1 MVLEPFEAVLA
12 QQLEDVSRRLDC
24 GQLKDQGTAKAVRF
38 AASGSDSEDGSPKV
52 IRNFETCNLN
62 AWIGLVQAHSAGC
75 VCRHRQLGILSSG
88 VAMLRTKDRGV
99 AWRMQ
104 L

>member
-12 QQLEDVSRRLDC
+12 KQLEDVSRRLDC

-52 IRNFETCNLN
+52 LIR
-62 AWIGLVQAHSAGC
+62 IQAVYIVRGSGFCMLTVLAC
-75 VCRHRQLGILSSG
+75 VCRHRQLGTLSSG
-88 VAMLRTKDRGV
+88 VVMLRTKVRGV
-99 AWRMQ
+99 TWRMQ
-104 L
+104 R